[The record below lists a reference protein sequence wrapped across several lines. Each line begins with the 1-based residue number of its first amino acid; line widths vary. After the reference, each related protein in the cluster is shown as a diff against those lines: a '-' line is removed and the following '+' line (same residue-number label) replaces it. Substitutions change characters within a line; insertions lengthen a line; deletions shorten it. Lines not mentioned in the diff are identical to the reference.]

1 MTFVRSRTR
10 RSRNNKTAFAAALL
24 LVLMTLAPLAAMAQG
39 ANVAA
44 PSGIK
49 QFQRQFSLG
58 GRLPVAILIVG
69 FEKDAANIEKL
80 FDLLTARA
88 NESFGRLDDLN
99 PQSDILRINAGAG
112 SGSVKVSEDV
122 AAAFKAASQAASWS
136 GGAYDFVTGTGTYKD
151 VGVSDS
157 SVELKKPGMEA
168 HLGGMLSGFFAEYLI
183 RLINASSMQNAMV
196 KVGNVFRGIGQGMYG
211 PWKIQVQDD
220 SGTYAHHALNL
231 SVSNTGI
238 ATVSANQ
245 FRSGQLLDPRTKQ
258 QIAPRCKGVT
268 LIMND
273 AALAEGVAQ
282 AIFVLGAEEGMKLL
296 SKYGKGLIVDND
308 GKFLRSPGF

>member
-1 MTFVRSRTR
+1 MTCARSRTR
-10 RSRNNKTAFAAALL
+10 RSWSNKPLFAAALL
-24 LVLMTLAPLAAMAQG
+24 AALTSLAPLTAAAQG

-69 FEKDAANIEKL
+69 FERDAANIEKL
-80 FDLLTARA
+80 FDLVSAKA
-88 NESFGRLDDLN
+88 NEAYARLDDLN

-112 SGSVKVSEDV
+112 SGSVKVADDV
-122 AAAFKAASQAASWS
+122 AAAFKAAQQAASWS
-136 GGAYDFVTGTGTYKD
+136 GGAYDFITGTGTYRD
-151 VGVSDS
+151 VSVGDS
-157 SVELKKPGMEA
+157 SVELKKAGMEA
-168 HLGGMLSGFFAEYLI
+168 HLGGMLNGFFAEYLI